1 MMKYLRVILAVGGV
15 LAAVAAIAWY
25 VWDQNNSGLPEG
37 FATGNGRIEA
47 EQIDIATRTPGRVD
61 RILVSEGDL
70 VEAGQLLA
78 VMDTRELAA
87 QRARAQADVARAES
101 QVEEVKAL
109 IAQRRA
115 ELTLAEEERA
125 RALDLA
131 ARGVTSQAV
140 ADQQNAR
147 QASAAAALNAA
158 MAQLHSTERSV
169 DSAAALVQLYEA
181 QIADA
186 SLVAPVMGRVLY
198 RLAQPGEVLGGG
210 GRVLTLLDLSHVY
223 MEVFLPADQALRAG
237 IGAEARI
244 KLDSMPFAVPAFV
257 SFVSPEAQFTPR
269 TVETAE
275 ERADLMFRV
284 KVRVPQELVEQNIEM
299 VRTGL
304 RGVVFVRLA
313 GAEDQP
319 WPVEFVGQPLP
330 DGPPLAAGSGG

>member
-1 MMKYLRVILAVGGV
+1 MKYLRLLFAIGGILAAAASVG
-15 LAAVAAIAWY
+15 WY
-25 VWDQNNSGLPEG
+25 LWDQNNGGLPEG

-47 EQIDIATRTPGRVD
+47 EQIDIATRTPGRVE
-61 RILVSEGDL
+61 RILVGEGDL
-70 VEAGQLLA
+70 VGAGQVLA

-87 QRARAQADVARAES
+87 QLSRAEADVARAQS

-115 ELTLAEEERA
+115 ELALAEEELA
-125 RALDLA
+125 RALELA
-131 ARGVTSQAV
+131 GRGVTSQAV
-140 ADQQNAR
+140 ADQQVTR
-147 QASAAAALNAA
+147 KASAVATLNAA
-158 MAQLHSTERSV
+158 IAQLNTAERSV
-169 DSAAALVQLYEA
+169 DAAAALVQLYQA
-181 QIADA
+181 QIDDA
-186 SLVAPVMGRVLY
+186 TLVAPVMGRVLY
-198 RLAQPGEVLGGG
+198 RLAQPGEVLAGG

-244 KLDSMPFAVPAFV
+244 RLDSMPYAVPAFV

-284 KVRVPQELVEQNIEM
+284 KVRVPQDLVEANIDM

-319 WPVEFVGQPLP
+319 WPVEFVGAPIP
-330 DGPPLAAGSGG
+330 DAGPLATGTE